1 MTNADGSASKT
12 FSLTNDDFITFDN
25 LWADIDLSGQV
36 RTGGLYY
43 DEMDAGRLGT
53 ELVANDP
60 SSPARSLEYFT
71 KYSCGAID
79 SSDADYPVQ
88 DCEAYLLDPEAS
100 SFADG
105 RPTFIKDSYVRIY
118 LISSVGTSNVRALTY
133 TEMYMDGATTLVAFG
148 AALAATITTLF

>member
-1 MTNADGSASKT
+1 M
-12 FSLTNDDFITFDN
+12 TNDDFITFDN
-25 LWADIDLSGQV
+25 LWSNIVIIGT
-36 RTGGLYY
+36 RTGALYY
-43 DEMDAGRLGT
+43 DQLDAGAFGT

-60 SSPARSLEYFT
+60 SSPARSLDYFT
-71 KYSCGAID
+71 KYSCGAVD
-79 SSDADYPVQ
+79 SSDPDYPVQ
-88 DCEAYLLDPEAS
+88 DCEAYLLDPDAS

-118 LISSVGTSNVRALTY
+118 LISSVATHSSRALKY